1 MQDPD
6 AALVQRAGAGEAAA
20 CAQLVDRYL
29 GKVLA
34 LCGRMLGNAA
44 DAEDAAQEVFLKVWQ
59 GAASWRPDARFS
71 TWLYRVALN
80 LCHDKLRRRRPQ
92 VELDELPELP
102 DHAPA
107 AEQRLQREAVSAAV
121 TRALAQLSARQREAL
136 VLTYHLELGNVAAAQ
151 VLGVSVDALESLLAR
166 GRLRLRELLTE
177 SREDLLGELP

>member
-80 LCHDKLRRRRPQ
+80 LC
-92 VELDELPELP
+92 
-102 DHAPA
+102 
-107 AEQRLQREAVSAAV
+107 QRGSSPHGSAA
-121 TRALAQLSARQREAL
+121 RAPGASGSGAAGSVLAAWASPLGCSAA
-136 VLTYHLELGNVAAAQ
+136 G
-151 VLGVSVDALESLLAR
+151 AR
-166 GRLRLRELLTE
+166 GG
-177 SREDLLGELP
+177 SRWRSCARSWAPTSAT